1 MTKGNSFLKGA
12 FILGTAGIITKILGA
27 FFRIPLAN
35 LIGDDGM
42 GYYQTAYPIYLLL
55 LVVSTAGIPTA
66 IAKLVSE
73 RVAIGDRYGAHRVF
87 RVAFMVLFFV
97 GIITS
102 SLLFFGARFYTD
114 VLVENPRAYYSTLAI
129 APALFFVPIM
139 SAYRGYFQGLQNM
152 KPTAI
157 SQVIEQLGR
166 VVLGILLAVVLLDRG
181 VEVASAGATFGATA
195 GAFFGAILM
204 TYIFFKYKKM
214 EGVEKGK
221 PGKEES
227 FGAIMKKL
235 LSIAIPITLGA
246 AVIPVMNSIDA
257 GIVMRRLQDIGYS
270 AAESNGLYG
279 QLTGMANPLINL
291 PQVIT
296 AALQISLVPAVAH
309 LAVRRDMNSLYD
321 TIEAGIRIAL
331 LVGLPAAV
339 GLVIL
344 SKQIMVLLYPM
355 QIESAINA
363 SNILSVLGF
372 GVIFLSLFQT
382 LTGMLQGLGKPS
394 VPVKNLFIGAV
405 VKLVLSYILIGI
417 PELNVRGAAIATVTG
432 YGIAAVLNFIYIK
445 RYTKI
450 SLNYINV
457 IIKPVISVI
466 AMAVVVKYLYQ
477 ILNSN
482 FGNNI
487 STLAAVA
494 VGALVY
500 GIMLIVTRTLTEE
513 DFEIM
518 PGGSK
523 LQKIT
528 SVFYRK

>member
-1 MTKGNSFLKGA
+1 
-12 FILGTAGIITKILGA
+12 
-27 FFRIPLAN
+27 
-35 LIGDDGM
+35 
-42 GYYQTAYPIYLLL
+42 
-55 LVVSTAGIPTA
+55 
-66 IAKLVSE
+66 
-73 RVAIGDRYGAHRVF
+73 
-87 RVAFMVLFFV
+87 
-97 GIITS
+97 
-102 SLLFFGARFYTD
+102 
-114 VLVENPRAYYSTLAI
+114 
-129 APALFFVPIM
+129 
-139 SAYRGYFQGLQNM
+139 
-152 KPTAI
+152 
-157 SQVIEQLGR
+157 
-166 VVLGILLAVVLLDRG
+166 
-181 VEVASAGATFGATA
+181 
-195 GAFFGAILM
+195 
-204 TYIFFKYKKM
+204 
-214 EGVEKGK
+214 
-221 PGKEES
+221 
-227 FGAIMKKL
+227 
-235 LSIAIPITLGA
+235 
-246 AVIPVMNSIDA
+246 
-257 GIVMRRLQDIGYS
+257 
-270 AAESNGLYG
+270 
-279 QLTGMANPLINL
+279 MANPLINL